1 MLELRAA
8 SGSYGQIQA
17 VRRIDLAVGNGEA
30 LVLLGRNGAGKS
42 TVLKL
47 LAGVLR
53 PSTGHVLLDGSV
65 IDDLPPERRLHR
77 GIVLVPEGRGI
88 FPGLTVEEN
97 LRSGAYWRRPNR
109 KATAKQLAEIYEF
122 MPQLAERTGQV
133 AASLS
138 GGEQQMVAIGR
149 ALMTEPR
156 VLLLDEP
163 SLGLAP
169 QVVESLYELLARLV
183 QRRISLV
190 LVEQYAEMAQRV
202 CTHAVLFDKGR
213 VVTAGASADVVAS
226 PELVD
231 VYLGGNGNGGRTQSN
246 HQARTRA

>member
-17 VRRIDLAVGNGEA
+17 VRGVDFAVADGDA

-53 PSTGHVLLDGSV
+53 PSAGHVLFDGSK
-65 IDDLPPERRLHR
+65 IDDLPPERRVHL

-88 FPGLTVEEN
+88 FPALTVEEN
-97 LRSGAYWRRPNR
+97 LRGGAYWRRPNR
-109 KATAKQLAEIYEF
+109 KATADDLVEVHDL
-122 MPQLAERTGQV
+122 MPRLAERAGQL
-133 AASLS
+133 AGSLS

-149 ALMTEPR
+149 ALMAKPK

-169 QVVESLYELLARLV
+169 QAVESLYELLAALV

-213 VVTAGASADVVAS
+213 VVAAGRAGDVAASR
-226 PELVD
+226 ELVD
-231 VYLGGNGNGGRTQSN
+231 AYLGGNGKSDRARSN
-246 HQARTRA
+246 HQAPTR

>member
-8 SGSYGQIQA
+8 SGSYGHIQA
-17 VRRIDLAVGNGEA
+17 VRGVDFAVADGEA

-47 LAGVLR
+47 LAGVLQ
-53 PSTGHVLLDGSV
+53 PSAGHVLLDGSE
-65 IDDLPPERRLHR
+65 IDDLPPERRLHL

-88 FPGLTVEEN
+88 FPALTVDEN
-97 LRSGAYWRRPNR
+97 LRGGAYWRRPNR
-109 KATAKQLAEIYEF
+109 KATADDLAEVHELMPRLADRAGQLA
-122 MPQLAERTGQV
+122 G
-133 AASLS
+133 SLS

-149 ALMTEPR
+149 ALMATPKI
-156 VLLLDEP
+156 LLLDEP

-169 QVVESLYELLARLV
+169 QIVETLYELLASLV

-202 CTHAVLFDKGR
+202 CTHAVLLDKGR
-213 VVTAGASADVVAS
+213 VVVAGRAGDVAASN
-226 PELVD
+226 ELVD
-231 VYLGGNGNGGRTQSN
+231 VYLGSNGNGDRARSN
-246 HQARTRA
+246 HQTATR